1 LRFSGMPGRAML
13 GPMSRLSVLGV
24 QLDCVWE
31 DKAANFKKVEALLEA
46 QPPAPGA
53 LLVLPEMFA
62 TGFSCDLNQTAEPHG
77 AEPTLA
83 FLRGLAARW
92 QCAVLGGLVVRGEDG
107 LARNQALALA
117 PDGRELARYSKM
129 RPFSAGGEAAVHA
142 RGESPVLFEWGGLR
156 IAPLI
161 CYDLRFPEIAR
172 AAVAQGAQLLV
183 YQAAWPVKRW
193 QHWLTLL
200 QARAIE
206 NQAAVLGVNRTGSD
220 PNFLYNGRSV
230 LVSAHGIITADAG
243 EQESLLRGEVDGS
256 ALRQWR
262 RDFPA
267 LADAGLPFED

>member
-1 LRFSGMPGRAML
+1 MPGRAML

-92 QCAVLGGLVVRGEDG
+92 QCAALGGLVVRGEDG

-142 RGESPVLFEWGGLR
+142 RGESPVHFEWGGLR
-156 IAPLI
+156 IAPKSTWGHSKGGISYVVTGLAK
-161 CYDLRFPEIAR
+161 P
-172 AAVAQGAQLLV
+172 LV
-183 YQAAWPVKRW
+183 VVGDALFASSM
-193 QHWLTLL
+193 
-200 QARAIE
+200 
-206 NQAAVLGVNRTGSD
+206 GG
-220 PNFLYNGRSV
+220 GM
-230 LVSAHGIITADAG
+230 VSFADALSTNRKELFTLPDETIVCPGHGPLTTIG
-243 EQESLLRGEVDGS
+243 EEK
-256 ALRQWR
+256 AHN
-262 RDFPA
+262 
-267 LADAGLPFED
+267 PFYPEFK